1 MSSELLCSPHCY
13 EPRVNLAIVQN
24 WRDRQKQT
32 WYLDTWVTSLAAC
45 FSTLS
50 HALYQMVAQP
60 YHHLTPISLRSTPKP
75 LLQLQVHGLR
85 ACRNLFIS
93 HRGNYFSFAME
104 ATLPES
110 TVATLVE

>member
-60 YHHLTPISLRSTPKP
+60 YHHLTPISLRSTPKYFGHAAWMRTRSVNRISCI
-75 LLQLQVHGLR
+75 Q
-85 ACRNLFIS
+85 CRIMCSSLS
-93 HRGNYFSFAME
+93 
-104 ATLPES
+104 
-110 TVATLVE
+110 